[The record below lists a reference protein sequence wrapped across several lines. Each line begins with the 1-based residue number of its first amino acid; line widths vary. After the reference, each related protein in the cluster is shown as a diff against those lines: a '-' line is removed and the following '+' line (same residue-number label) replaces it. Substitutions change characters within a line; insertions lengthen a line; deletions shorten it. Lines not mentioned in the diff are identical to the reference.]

1 MRLWVLLL
9 VFSMGCVACASSREE
24 TEAPTDQPQSAIRI
38 GGGNGS
44 RCDIA
49 IQIFAPNER
58 TGVQAEYDW
67 LQKNRAGYKVV
78 KRAGVDCA
86 GVATHQL
93 TIVMPDGRQQ
103 DVFFDPSDFIGK
115 L

>member
-1 MRLWVLLL
+1 VKWLGLL
-9 VFSMGCVACASSREE
+9 VLCVACAPSQEE
-24 TEAPTDQPQSAIRI
+24 AQAPTDEPQSAIRI

-58 TGVQAEYDW
+58 SGVQAEYDW
-67 LQKNRAGYKVV
+67 LQKNRTGYQVV

-86 GVATHQL
+86 GVPTHQL

-103 DVFFDPSDFIGK
+103 DVFFDPSDFLGK

>member
-1 MRLWVLLL
+1 MRQL
-9 VFSMGCVACASSREE
+9 VFLVLCVACASSREE
-24 TEAPTDQPQSAIRI
+24 AQAPTDEPQSVIRI
-38 GGGNGS
+38 AGGNGA

-58 TGVQAEYDW
+58 LGVQAEYDW
-67 LQKNRAGYKVV
+67 LREHRAGYQVV
-78 KRAGVDCA
+78 KRGQIDCS
-86 GVATHQL
+86 GIPTHQL